1 MAKRLRLSQRFRR
14 LRPVR
19 GAKRGAQ
26 CAGVAKR
33 VCVFFDQAVL
43 VVASGAVVPGSEH
56 DQVRHC
62 PDACCTKGC
71 GGVAFDLAAVRDP
84 DAGPRKTSRS
94 RLRSVWRRAD
104 LLQTGRSAASAAGH
118 FLSSKLPKNRYASAR
133 FEGAVVIA
141 RGPVEGGLSSGSDGR
156 PLSPQY
162 VKNDAR
168 FDVLGLHVHW
178 ILHIGAGIASHGWP
192 LLLW

>member
-33 VCVFFDQAVL
+33 VCVFDHTVL
-43 VVASGAVVPGSEH
+43 VVASGAAVPGSEH
-56 DQVRHC
+56 DQVRQR

-94 RLRSVWRRAD
+94 LLRSVWRRAD

-133 FEGAVVIA
+133 FEAAVVIA
-141 RGPVEGGLSSGSDGR
+141 RGPVEGGLS
-156 PLSPQY
+156 
-162 VKNDAR
+162 
-168 FDVLGLHVHW
+168 
-178 ILHIGAGIASHGWP
+178 
-192 LLLW
+192 